1 LISVLFLI
9 SLLAVSC
16 SNANK
21 TGSGDNN
28 SGNGGS
34 GIGGDGS
41 TTPTPEGIAKYAG
54 TWTAKFNATASYKV
68 IIGTDGKVTID
79 DGSLTTKE
87 ATDITENGNTYTMSV
102 QHIVGGEHSTVT
114 IIFTDEK
121 SGTINDTYDFYG
133 NGVIK
138 KQNGGN
144 KGLWYYSGTWEFQE
158 TNPGA
163 EKGTIVIAE
172 DSSVTFTIAQKPYTT
187 KYVTD
192 KGNETYE
199 VKFVD
204 EDPNDGISSTLI
216 LTLKFNNDD
225 NTGSYEAK
233 LDDIISSGTL
243 TKQK

>member
-1 LISVLFLI
+1 
-9 SLLAVSC
+9 
-16 SNANK
+16 
-21 TGSGDNN
+21 
-28 SGNGGS
+28 
-34 GIGGDGS
+34 
-41 TTPTPEGIAKYAG
+41 
-54 TWTAKFNATASYKV
+54 
-68 IIGTDGKVTID
+68 
-79 DGSLTTKE
+79 
-87 ATDITENGNTYTMSV
+87 M
-102 QHIVGGEHSTVT
+102 
-114 IIFTDEK
+114 
-121 SGTINDTYDFYG
+121 NDTYDFYG